1 MAFVKQ
7 DQVLTIVRNVQTE
20 EKDANRAEIEKWSD
34 KYDVAER
41 MEDEWAWNLD
51 KGWES
56 HECCGC
62 VARARAQCQLY

>member
-34 KYDVAER
+34 KYDVLER

-51 KGWES
+51 KG
-56 HECCGC
+56 
-62 VARARAQCQLY
+62 